1 MNNEQFCNF
10 SCWRGF
16 AIRAIVTAELRTRRD
31 VACRVST
38 CAGLQPVRKNGTDY
52 KSAPA
57 WVVNKGIHPLA
68 TNEQ

>member
-1 MNNEQFCNF
+1 MNNEQ

-16 AIRAIVTAELRTRRD
+16 AIRAIATAELRTRRD

-38 CAGLQPVRKNGTDY
+38 TRAGLQPVRKNGTDY

-57 WVVNKGIHPLA
+57 WNK
-68 TNEQ
+68 